1 MLQKLEESLLTPAI
15 RSSKEDLNNLLSDD
29 FIEITSSGKMYDKK
43 QIINALLEEENI
55 SFKLQDFKA
64 KSLSKT
70 LTLVTYTAIKNNRF
84 VSLRSSIWSNHD
96 GKWQMIFHQ
105 GTMVHS

>member
-1 MLQKLEESLLTPAI
+1 MLQKLEESLLNPSI
-15 RSSKEDLNNLLSDD
+15 RRSKEDLNNLLSDD

-55 SFKLQDFKA
+55 SFKLQDFKI
-64 KSLSKT
+64 KNLSKT
-70 LTLVTYTAIKNNRF
+70 LVLVSYTAIQNNHL
-84 VSLRSSIWSNHD
+84 VSLRSSIWSNQD
-96 GKWQMIFHQ
+96 AKWQMIFHQ